1 MTSAQNFQNL
11 FLNTGL
17 ATLQAL
23 PLDMGS
29 QQISARGKL
38 ADRALGEK
46 RRKVFIISKGKNIES
61 FPYIRVSVV
70 G

>member
-46 RRKVFIISKGKNIES
+46 RRKVFTSKGKNIES